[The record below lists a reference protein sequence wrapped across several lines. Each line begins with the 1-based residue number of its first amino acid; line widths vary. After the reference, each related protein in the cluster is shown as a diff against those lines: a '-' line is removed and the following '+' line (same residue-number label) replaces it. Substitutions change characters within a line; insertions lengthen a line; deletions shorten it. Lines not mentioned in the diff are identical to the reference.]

1 METLNRI
8 SDALNRMLIFIG
20 GILLVA
26 MMAMTC
32 ANILMRL
39 TWVPLRGTFE
49 LMGYFGA
56 VVTAFALGYTQRRK
70 GHIAVDVVILTFS
83 PGIRRVL
90 AAVNAAVCMGFFSVA
105 TWQIVRKAQVLMRTG
120 EVTETL
126 RIAYYPFTFAVA
138 LGCLTLSLVFLTDLI
153 QAILP
158 KKEDIP

>member
-1 METLNRI
+1 MNALNRV

-26 MMAMTC
+26 MIAMTC
-32 ANILMRL
+32 ANIFMRL

-49 LMGYFGA
+49 LMGYCGA

-70 GHIAVDVVILTFS
+70 GHIAVDVVILAFS

-90 AAVNAAVCMGFFSVA
+90 AAVNAIVCMGFFSVA

-126 RIAYYPFTFAVA
+126 RIVYYPFTFAVA
-138 LGCLTLSLVFLTDLI
+138 LGCLTLTLVFLTDLI